1 MQNDIVTLLS
11 LVPAAIFAAAT
22 FLYFADL
29 QDFQRLLADW
39 GYAPRSHVPIGGL
52 TVVATAA
59 LAVPEIR
66 VWGVA
71 NEKEQRGHGQEGYR
85 RDRGATGPC
94 GVPWTRT
101 DGGGSASGTC
111 PAEALFHVKHE
122 PSLHGLTAG
131 A

>member
-39 GYAPRSHVPIGGL
+39 GYAPRSHVLIGGL

-66 VWGVA
+66 VWGVIVA
-71 NEKEQRGHGQEGYR
+71 ALLLVTAAVVLVQHR
-85 RDRGATGPC
+85 RYHYALWGAL
-94 GVPWTRT
+94 
-101 DGGGSASGTC
+101 
-111 PAEALFHVKHE
+111 ALATL
-122 PSLHGLTAG
+122 PLALP
-131 A
+131 

>member
-1 MQNDIVTLLS
+1 MDSIPMQSNIVTMLS

-59 LAVPEIR
+59 LAGPEIR
-66 VWGVA
+66 V
-71 NEKEQRGHGQEGYR
+71 
-85 RDRGATGPC
+85 C
-94 GVPWTRT
+94 GVIVAALILVTAAVVLVQHRT
-101 DGGGSASGTC
+101 SHY
-111 PAEALFHVKHE
+111 ALRGDF
-122 PSLHGLTAG
+122 
-131 A
+131 